1 MNTDLITRIATAAIR
16 IGVQLVTAGR
26 HREAEGLAAQL
37 EAMGPARKVDVDAI
51 EQTALGRLA
60 DAETAALS
68 KGERVRLAPV
78 LTADEMARVG
88 GPLDGGD

>member
-1 MNTDLITRIATAAIR
+1 MNVDIITRIATAAIR

-26 HREAEGLAAQL
+26 HREAEDLAERL
-37 EAMGPARKVDVDAI
+37 EAMGPARKADVDAI
-51 EQTALGRLA
+51 ERDALG
-60 DAETAALS
+60 
-68 KGERVRLAPV
+68 RLAPV